1 MNNII
6 QQIINSFNENEL
18 IFASKVYKEK
28 LKDLV
33 NEATYYKTLERMYKA
48 KEINKLSKGI
58 YYKPKIT
65 KYGLITPSDKDIIS
79 TFTNDKKG
87 MIISYDMYNYY
98 NLSTQISKN
107 IILLSSNLDSDTK
120 TIRNINIKKI
130 NLEFTDKV
138 KQMISLLEVLE
149 NFNEIQDIN
158 YNYFISLASKIAKEY
173 EESIFEKVNNELKYK
188 KSTISFFH
196 EILNFY
202 NIENNLDKYLS
213 ILSKYKHLTMGEIY
227 ELTQEVG
234 GF

>member
-48 KEINKLSKGI
+48 KKINKLSKGI

-65 KYGLITPSDKDIIS
+65 KYGLITPSEKDIIS
-79 TFTNDKKG
+79 IFTNNKKG

-107 IILLSSNLDSDTK
+107 IILLSSNIDSETK

-130 NLEFTDKV
+130 NLAFTDKA
-138 KQMISLLEVLE
+138 KQMICLLEVLE

-188 KSTISFFH
+188 KSTISFFY

-202 NIENNLDKYLS
+202 KIENNLDKYLS

-227 ELTQEVG
+227 QLTQEPR